1 MKKITAK
8 DIERINELLNK
19 VLKSTQS
26 LDEAELAELRDY
38 LEILDAIQKD
48 TEEQFSEITDSVI
61 LQKTIELVLKKDL
74 EIKFNSL
81 PYAKRLSMMKAQLDE
96 LEKSTVIKRA
106 KKKQEDKKFEK
117 FYADY
122 TKKHG
127 TDL

>member
-1 MKKITAK
+1 MKKITPK
-8 DIERINELLNK
+8 DIERIKELLNK
-19 VLKSTQS
+19 VLNSTQS
-26 LDEAELAELRDY
+26 LDEKELAELKGY
-38 LEILDAIQKD
+38 LEILAKIQED
-48 TEEQFSEITDSVI
+48 SEEKFSEKTESTI

-81 PYAKRLSMMKAQLDE
+81 PYAKRISMMKAELDE
-96 LEKSTVIKRA
+96 LEKSPVIKKA
-106 KKKQEDKKFEK
+106 QKDAEDKKFEK

>member
-19 VLKSTQS
+19 VLNTTQS
-26 LDEAELAELRDY
+26 LDEAELAELQAY
-38 LEILDAIQKD
+38 LEILAKIQED
-48 TEEQFSEITDSVI
+48 SEEEFSEKTDSVI
-61 LQKTIELVLKKDL
+61 LKKTIELVLKKDL
-74 EIKFNSL
+74 EVKFNSL
-81 PYAKRLSMMKAQLDE
+81 PYAKHLRMMKAQLDE
-96 LEKSTVIKRA
+96 LEQSPVIKKA
-106 KKKQEDKKFEK
+106 QKQAEDKEFES